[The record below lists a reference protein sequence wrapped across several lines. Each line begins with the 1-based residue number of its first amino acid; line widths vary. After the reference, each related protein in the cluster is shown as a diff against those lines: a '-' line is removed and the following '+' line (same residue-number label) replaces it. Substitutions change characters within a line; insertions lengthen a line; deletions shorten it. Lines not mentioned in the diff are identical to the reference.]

1 MKITK
6 SAQKALDSGISG
18 TFVKPR
24 NQGQIAYELMYL
36 TTNGKAVLCYVDRSY
51 PTYQQI
57 REAKIIRVKGKTA
70 IQIVKNYTE

>member
-6 SAQKALDSGISG
+6 SAQKALGSGISG
-18 TFVKPR
+18 TFVRPR

-51 PTYQQI
+51 PTDQQI
-57 REAKIIRVKGKTA
+57 REAKIVRVAGKTA
-70 IQIVKNYTE
+70 IQILKDCME